1 MNLTADII
9 NQLTQALRM
18 KNKKGEEIWEDGD
31 EISVNIAGT
40 FVADKF
46 ITLTNKTKNPVVSAQ
61 PHPDFDYEKG
71 EWKEKP
77 RLKPGEYNN
86 KEIKSFNGISVHLL
100 RGALG
105 KGYRKDWTPEQLKE
119 WEDYLKEEKCE

>member
-1 MNLTADII
+1 MNLTDDII
-9 NQLTQALRM
+9 NQLTEALRM

-77 RLKPGEYNN
+77 TLKAGEYNN
-86 KEIKSFNGISVHLL
+86 KEIKSFNGISVTLL
-100 RGALG
+100 RGTLG
-105 KGYRKDWTPEQLKE
+105 KHYRKDWTPEQLKE

>member
-1 MNLTADII
+1 MKLTEDII
-9 NQLTQALRM
+9 TQLTEALRM

-61 PHPDFDYEKG
+61 PHPNFNYEKG
-71 EWKEKP
+71 EWKEIPK
-77 RLKPGEYNN
+77 LKPGEYNN
-86 KEIKSFNGISVHLL
+86 KEIKSFNGISVTLL
-100 RGALG
+100 SGSLG
-105 KGYRKDWTPEQLKE
+105 KHYMKDWTEDQINEWKE
-119 WEDYLKEEKCE
+119 YVKGEK

>member
-1 MNLTADII
+1 MKLTEDII
-9 NQLTQALRM
+9 RQLTEALRM

-46 ITLTNKTKNPVVSAQ
+46 ITLTNKTKNPVVSSQ

-86 KEIKSFNGISVHLL
+86 KEIKSFNGISVALL
-100 RGALG
+100 SGTLG
-105 KGYRKDWTPEQLKE
+105 KHYMKDWTEEQINEWKE
-119 WEDYLKEEKCE
+119 YVRGKK

>member
-1 MNLTADII
+1 MKLTEDII
-9 NQLTQALRM
+9 RQLTEALRM

-86 KEIKSFNGISVHLL
+86 KEIKSFNGISVALL
-100 RGALG
+100 SGTLG
-105 KGYRKDWTPEQLKE
+105 KHYMKDWTEEQINEWKE
-119 WEDYLKEEKCE
+119 YVRGKK

>member
-1 MNLTADII
+1 MKLTEDII
-9 NQLTQALRM
+9 RQLTEALRM

-46 ITLTNKTKNPVVSAQ
+46 ITLTNKTKNPVVSSQ

-86 KEIKSFNGISVHLL
+86 KEIKSFNGISVALL
-100 RGALG
+100 SGTLG
-105 KGYRKDWTPEQLKE
+105 KHYMKDWTEEQINEWKE
-119 WEDYLKEEKCE
+119 YVKGEK